1 MPASGIFRF
10 QKRLP
15 MTTLAHPINR
25 SNRVPVFLA
34 LLISIGFHLGLWR
47 LNPSILL
54 TGGPGFESAARVAPP
69 PRLRLDRLSETR
81 PRALPADVE
90 ARLPKAGSEEPESL
104 SLESDPAAL
113 IPVLPDSGLEWTLD
127 PDALQIRPT
136 RPVPLPGELVPREA
150 AWPSRPEI
158 LAIREPRVRASPE
171 ARPRQVV
178 ERVESEEPV
187 PDFFPTLEELHVT
200 DDIADAG
207 LQFDLMSL
215 GTETESSSLH
225 SGGADEP
232 AFMASVPE
240 AEPQDWQPELR
251 PPGLPS
257 RLEDQSSFIYSSEM
271 ADRILRITAQA
282 YVDPARPAHRYVK
295 LQLRPSEIGGLSL
308 LPRDVL
314 FLLDASARVSPGS
327 FQHLS
332 RAVSGVLE
340 TLTPTDRFNIY
351 LLQSGITRLFEETQT
366 ATPLNLARARGRL
379 AQTRPQGRGELFAG
393 LNQLLD
399 FSGPPDR
406 LRIAVVVTD
415 GVPSLSLGDSTA
427 YIEQFT
433 RSNAGDMSVFT
444 VGVGRQVNR
453 YLLDFLSF
461 QNRGDSLVTEQALQ
475 VGDALGL
482 TLQGLRRPLLRHLS
496 YRFVDGDRLEV
507 YPHSLTHLYLDRPL
521 ILVLRVPLD
530 QETLTV
536 QIAGHS
542 HEGPQD
548 MLYTLDVARI
558 PPGPW
563 SLRQDWAWQALLHH
577 VSTYLQTGD
586 PAVRE
591 RLGALSRTYG
601 IAVPYGLAP

>member
-1 MPASGIFRF
+1 
-10 QKRLP
+10 

-25 SNRVPVFLA
+25 SNRLPVTCA
-34 LLISIGFHLGLWR
+34 LLISIGFHLCLWR

-54 TGGPGFESAARVAPP
+54 GGGPGFESAARVTPP
-69 PRLRLDRLSETR
+69 PRLRLERFTETR
-81 PRALPADVE
+81 SRALVADLE
-90 ARLPKAGSEEPESL
+90 ARLPTVGVDEPEFRSL
-104 SLESDPAAL
+104 DSDPSAL
-113 IPVLPDSGLEWTLD
+113 IPTLPDSYLEWTLD
-127 PDALQIRPT
+127 RDAGQIRPT
-136 RPVPLPGELVPREA
+136 RPVPLAGELMPGEA
-150 AWPSRPEI
+150 AWQSRPEI
-158 LAIREPRVRASPE
+158 LAIREPRVRARPE

-178 ERVESEEPV
+178 EWLESDEPV
-187 PDFFPTLEELHVT
+187 YDLLPPLEEMHIT
-200 DDIADAG
+200 DVISETG
-207 LQFDLMSL
+207 MRFDLTSL
-215 GTETESSSLH
+215 GAEAGRLSLR
-225 SGGADEP
+225 SGGADEQ

-240 AEPQDWQPELR
+240 AEPLDWQPVLR

-257 RLEDQSSFIYSSEM
+257 RLEDQSPFIYSSEM

-282 YVDPARPAHRYVK
+282 YVDPARPAYRYVK
-295 LQLRPSEIGGLSL
+295 LQLRPSEIGGLAL

-314 FLLDASARVSPGS
+314 FLLDASSRVSHGS

-340 TLTPTDRFNIY
+340 TLRPTDRFNVY
-351 LLQSGITRLFEETQT
+351 LLQSGITRLFEETPT
-366 ATPLNLARARGRL
+366 ATPLNLARARGHL
-379 AQTRPQGRGELFAG
+379 AQTRPQGGGELFAG

-399 FSGPPDR
+399 YSATPDR

-433 RSNAGDMSVFT
+433 RSNAGEMSVFT
-444 VGVGRQVNR
+444 VGVGRRVNR

-461 QNRGDSLVTEQALQ
+461 QNRGDSLVTEQALH
-475 VGDALGL
+475 VGDALTR
-482 TLQGLRRPLLRHLS
+482 TLQGIRRPLLRHLS
-496 YRFVDGDRLEV
+496 YRFADGDRLEV
-507 YPHSLTHLYLDRPL
+507 YPQSLTHLYVDRPL
-521 ILVLRVPLD
+521 ILVLRVPLE
-530 QETLTV
+530 QETLTF

-577 VSTYLQTGD
+577 VSSYLQTGD
-586 PAVRE
+586 SEVRE
-591 RLGALSRTYG
+591 RFRALSRTYG
-601 IAVPYGLAP
+601 IALPYGLNP